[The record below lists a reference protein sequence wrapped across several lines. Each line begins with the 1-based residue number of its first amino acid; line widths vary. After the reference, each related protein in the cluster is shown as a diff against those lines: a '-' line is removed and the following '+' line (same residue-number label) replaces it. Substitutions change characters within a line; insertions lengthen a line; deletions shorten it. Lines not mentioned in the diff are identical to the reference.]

1 MFATTSEKRDDGDKP
16 AGVSAAREGSEEKE
30 APKRDS
36 SSPEESP
43 SDSPVVYEKDI
54 LEEDVDDSEYIPYQK
69 RSKAKKVVAAATGGA
84 AAGGASSSS
93 SSPSEQPQPIKKALR
108 SSRKSS
114 S

>member
-16 AGVSAAREGSEEKE
+16 APAATREGSEEKE

-36 SSPEESP
+36 VSPEESP

-69 RSKAKKVVAAATGGA
+69 RSKAKKVAAAATGGA
-84 AAGGASSSS
+84 SSS